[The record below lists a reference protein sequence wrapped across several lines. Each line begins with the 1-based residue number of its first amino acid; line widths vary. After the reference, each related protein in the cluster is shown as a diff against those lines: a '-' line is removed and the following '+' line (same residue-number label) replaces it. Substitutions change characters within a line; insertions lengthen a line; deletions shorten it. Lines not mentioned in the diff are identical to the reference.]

1 MSTSTRYGLAA
12 LLLGACVLSPIVA
25 AQNANELR
33 GKPSKDQILRALAPS
48 GASNAPRTRGLS
60 LGSSS
65 SESAAPAKAAAPQQK
80 AVDLDIPFEFNS
92 DRLTDDGREVLEQ
105 LGAALNSGE
114 MSGVKTVV
122 LEGHTDAKG
131 SAAYNKLLSLR
142 RAQSVRTF
150 LAQKQNIPSGKL
162 KAVGKGST

>member
-12 LLLGACVLSPIVA
+12 LMLGACIMSPIVA

-48 GASNAPRTRGLS
+48 GASTSAPRTRGLS

-92 DRLTDDGREVLEQ
+92 DRLTDDGREV
-105 LGAALNSGE
+105 
-114 MSGVKTVV
+114 
-122 LEGHTDAKG
+122 
-131 SAAYNKLLSLR
+131 
-142 RAQSVRTF
+142 
-150 LAQKQNIPSGKL
+150 
-162 KAVGKGST
+162 